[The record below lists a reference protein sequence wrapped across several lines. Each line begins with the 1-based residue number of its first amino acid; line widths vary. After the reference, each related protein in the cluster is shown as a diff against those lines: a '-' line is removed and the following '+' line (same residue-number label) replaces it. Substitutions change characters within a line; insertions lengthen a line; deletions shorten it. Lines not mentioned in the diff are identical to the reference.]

1 MKRSRMTQIFLTHI
15 STFCSL
21 LPALPPAL
29 VYSRYS
35 AQPPH
40 ATLPHAPPFNATWEH
55 NKSEQPLRGPVN
67 ILLSIRTPFD
77 VTKYPYFLC
86 CVRKGALFSSLTR
99 DSRRRS
105 PLQLYAPARLSRSLL
120 TLNFPKLKSSHIS
133 SASSFYFLAEDTRH
147 RHRLSWIRL
156 IGPRSLPSSAYWR
169 SSWLKV
175 GESSGELESF
185 HPL

>member
-1 MKRSRMTQIFLTHI
+1 MLLHSTRPGNTTSLSSPSEGPSIF
-15 STFCSL
+15 
-21 LPALPPAL
+21 
-29 VYSRYS
+29 
-35 AQPPH
+35 
-40 ATLPHAPPFNATWEH
+40 
-55 NKSEQPLRGPVN
+55 
-67 ILLSIRTPFD
+67 LLSIRTLVD

-175 GESSGELESF
+175 GESSGVISSSVNSCRGKLSKDCVHHLAECPGQCRSQERGES
-185 HPL
+185 